1 MKWQG
6 SKLYQFVRTLSL
18 VPALALMGL
27 LGAGLTWGL
36 VQSFGYFPALGLE
49 EWTLRYYQAI
59 FADPRLR
66 ESLVFSFKVATSS
79 ALLSLLVGILLS
91 ALVLA
96 FRQSKHHLLHL
107 TIGIPHIVMAFLV
120 RGLFAQVGLFSRLA
134 GSLGWIQQAG
144 DFPLLIQDP
153 QGWGIILAYV
163 LKQAPYV
170 MSVTYILLQRA
181 DTAYYDLGRSLG
193 AKPGQIFCRIT
204 LPQTR
209 QALFSAFLILVAFDF
224 GAYELPFLLGATLPR
239 MLAVQSQLAFS
250 ETDLALRPQAMAYTM
265 LLALC
270 GLLIVLASLL
280 LYRLL
285 WRSNRPISSDGAQVN
300 ETTPPLSRPPAS
312 IGRKLVYGLALAWPI
327 LSLLV
332 LMVYAFFRRWP
343 WPDLLPHQPSLQ
355 AFAQLFKGQNLHI
368 LGFSLRLSLLAA
380 LLATLIALP
389 VAKLLA
395 RGSFRGRKLLEA
407 IFLLPLLVPSTSY
420 YIGLHVL
427 FIQWGI
433 QDSVLAVLLA
443 HAIVILPYCVFSLAA
458 FWQPFADYYTT
469 AGCSLGASRWQAFWR
484 IDLPLL
490 APGLAAVLGLG
501 FIISFGQYFLTLM
514 VGGGRVKT
522 FALILV
528 PYMTSSNRAL
538 AAASSL
544 VFVIICGVIYSLCR
558 LHLGVRRKINLRQKG
573 LL

>member
-1 MKWQG
+1 MKWQAN
-6 SKLYQFVRTLSL
+6 KLAQGLRKLSL
-18 VPALALMGL
+18 APALALMGL
-27 LGAGLTWGL
+27 LVAGLGWGL

-49 EWTLRYYQAI
+49 EWTFRYYQEI
-59 FADPRLR
+59 FADPRFK
-66 ESLVFSFKVATSS
+66 ESLGFSLKVALGS
-79 ALLSLLVGILLS
+79 ALLYLLAGILLS

-96 FRQSKHHLLHL
+96 FRQSRHHLLHL
-107 TIGIPHIVMAFLV
+107 TLGIPHIVIAFLV
-120 RGLFAQVGLFSRLA
+120 RGLFSQVGLFSRLA
-134 GSLGWIQQAG
+134 GSLGWVQQAG

-153 QGWGIILAYV
+153 RGWGIILAYI

-170 MSVTYILLQRA
+170 MSVTYVLLQRA

-193 AKPGQIFCRIT
+193 AKPRQIFWRIT
-204 LPQTR
+204 LPQAR
-209 QALFSAFLILVAFDF
+209 QALFSAFLILLAFDF

-270 GLLIVLASLL
+270 GLLLVLASFL

-285 WRSNRPISSDGAQVN
+285 RRPSLQANPDGAQVD
-300 ETTPPLSRPPAS
+300 ELTRPLSRPPAGA
-312 IGRKLVYGLALAWPI
+312 GRKTAYGLALAWPI

-332 LMVYAFFRRWP
+332 LVGYAFFRRWT
-343 WPDLLPHQPSLQ
+343 WPDLLPHKPSLQ
-355 AFAQLFKGQNLHI
+355 AFTQLLKGQNLQI
-368 LGFSLRLSLLAA
+368 LGFSLGLSFLAA
-380 LLATLIALP
+380 LVAALIALP
-389 VAKLLA
+389 VAKLFTQ
-395 RGSFRGRKLLEA
+395 GSFCGRKLLEA
-407 IFLLPLLVPSTSY
+407 VFLLPLLVPSTSY

-427 FIQWGI
+427 FLQWGI

-443 HAIVILPYCVFSLAA
+443 HTIVILPYCIFSLAA

-469 AGCSLGASRWQAFWR
+469 AAHSLGANGWQAFWR

-514 VGGGRVKT
+514 IGGGRVKT
-522 FALILV
+522 FALVLV

-544 VFVIICGVIYSLCR
+544 VFVVICGVVYSLCR
-558 LHLGVRRKINLRQKG
+558 LQLGLGRKMQG
-573 LL
+573 